1 MDYCTSRS
9 DLPGALCTRMFPAP
23 SLGMVN
29 FSRLHSI
36 VAGGLDITSQL
47 MLTGF
52 PSQEKNI
59 VWLVWNFGAS
69 VKEWVKCSVMA
80 RRALLTVIHQK
91 LIQVSCPKSKL
102 NSSMYQA
109 GRSFHIRVNQTLY
122 HGVLFHPGKMGS

>member
-1 MDYCTSRS
+1 MSKHKDPIGVKIIDSSGLVTSRS

-36 VAGGLDITSQL
+36 VARGLDITSQL

-52 PSQEKNI
+52 PSHEKYI

-69 VKEWVKCSVMA
+69 VKE
-80 RRALLTVIHQK
+80 R
-91 LIQVSCPKSKL
+91 
-102 NSSMYQA
+102 
-109 GRSFHIRVNQTLY
+109 
-122 HGVLFHPGKMGS
+122 